1 MRGERGGGGDKERGE
16 GEWEEG
22 VEKHSDHKEGTRESR
37 VRN

>member
-1 MRGERGGGGDKERGE
+1 MIKRGGE

-37 VRN
+37 VRT